1 MAADPTAQ
9 LNSCWVAWSGGGL
22 HRVVELQLRDAISK
36 VVLRYYSAAMQV
48 SDHSRD
54 CENLNPSKI

>member
-9 LNSCWVAWSGGGL
+9 PNSCWVAWSGRGA
-22 HRVVELQLRDAISK
+22 RVVELQLRDAISK

-54 CENLNPSKI
+54 CDNLNPSKI